1 MNTTHDTGADPGRR
15 AGPPPARP
23 DPLGGSAA
31 VPGGRGGD
39 IHDWRPEDEAFWN
52 TTGKRV
58 AWRNLALS
66 VPALLCGF
74 AVWGMWG
81 IISVQMFNLGFPF
94 TQAELFTL
102 TAIAGISGAT
112 MRIPASFL
120 VRLAGGR
127 NTIFLTTAMLLAP
140 AIGTGIALQHKDWP
154 LWAFQ
159 LMALWSGVGGGNF
172 ASSMSNISTF
182 FPKRLQGTAL
192 GINAGIGNFG
202 VTTMQVVIPLVM
214 TVGLFGAVAGE
225 PMTLLKDSGWIL
237 GKIKAGTPTW
247 IQNAGFAWVLSLV
260 PLSILCWF
268 GMNNLK
274 TVSPDTGHP
283 LVAFAKITY
292 LYTLAFVPAML
303 GLYLYLPK
311 PTGLGLISMWVAIPL
326 DVISALLIMKLAAF
340 GTMKENIAKQFAIFR
355 DKHTWSM
362 TALYIVTFGSFIGF
376 SMALP
381 LSITVIFGISHVSD
395 ANGVLQHTLKNP
407 NAPSAF
413 TYAWIGPFVGAA
425 IRPIGGWISDRLGGS
440 IVTQVISA
448 VMVAA
453 SAAVG
458 YVMMQA
464 YQSATPEQYFPA
476 FLGLFI
482 LLFAASG
489 IGNGSTFRTIGVIF
503 DRQQAG
509 PVLGWTSAI
518 AAYGAFVAPIVIGD
532 QIKAGTPQF
541 AMYGFAAFYAV
552 CLVLNWW
559 FYLRRDAYVKNP

>member
-1 MNTTHDTGADPGRR
+1 MNTTTTAGKVAPPRPSSGADV
-15 AGPPPARP
+15 A
-23 DPLGGSAA
+23 
-31 VPGGRGGD
+31 
-39 IHDWRPEDEAFWN
+39 DWRPEDEAFWQS
-52 TTGKRV
+52 TGKKI
-58 AWRNLALS
+58 AYRNLWIS

-81 IISVQMFNLGFPF
+81 IITVQMLNLGFPF

-102 TAIAGISGAT
+102 TAIAGIAGAT

-120 VRLAGGR
+120 IRLAGGR

-140 AIGTGIALQHKDWP
+140 AIGTGIVLQHKDWP

-159 LMALWSGVGGGNF
+159 LMALWCGVGGGNF

-192 GINAGIGNFG
+192 GLNAGLGNFG
-202 VTTMQVVIPLVM
+202 VTTMQIVIPLVM
-214 TVGLFGAVAGE
+214 TLGIFGSFGGE
-225 PMTLLKDSGWIL
+225 PMTLLKDSGWIF
-237 GKIKAGTPTW
+237 GKIPAGTQTW
-247 IQNAGFAWVLSLV
+247 IQNAGLAWVLSLV

-274 TVSPDTGHP
+274 TVSPDTGSP
-283 LVAFAKITY
+283 ITAFAKITY
-292 LYTLAFVPAML
+292 LYTLAFVPSIL
-303 GLYLYLPK
+303 CLYLYLPK

-326 DVISALLIMKLAAF
+326 DITSALLVMKLAAF
-340 GTMKENIAKQFAIFR
+340 GNMRENVTKQFLIFR
-355 DKHTWSM
+355 DKHTWAM

-381 LSITVIFGISHVSD
+381 LAMKVIFGVSHVPN
-395 ANGVLQHTLKNP
+395 AAGVMQHTLNNP
-407 NAPSAF
+407 NAPTVLA
-413 TYAWIGPFVGAA
+413 YAWIGPFVGAA
-425 IRPIGGWISDRLGGS
+425 VRPVGGWISDKVGGS
-440 IVTQVISA
+440 IVTQIISA
-448 VMVAA
+448 VMVVA

-464 YQSATPEQYFPA
+464 YGSATPEQYFPA

-482 LLFAASG
+482 VLFFASG

-518 AAYGAFVAPIVIGD
+518 AAYGAFIAPVVIGD
-532 QIKAGTPQF
+532 QIKAGTPQI
-541 AMYGFAAFYAV
+541 AMYGFAVFYAL

-559 FYLRRDAYVKNP
+559 FYLRANAYVKNP

>member
-1 MNTTHDTGADPGRR
+1 MNNTNAQRGAS
-15 AGPPPARP
+15 GPT
-23 DPLGGSAA
+23 LQ
-31 VPGGRGGD
+31 V
-39 IHDWRPEDEAFWN
+39 WTPEDDAFWES
-52 TTGKRV
+52 TGKRI
-58 AWRNLALS
+58 AYRNLWIS
-66 VPALLCGF
+66 IPALLCGF

-81 IISVQMFNLGFPF
+81 IISVQMLNLGFPF

-102 TAIAGISGAT
+102 TAIAGIAGAT

-192 GINAGIGNFG
+192 GLNAGLGNFG
-202 VTTMQVVIPLVM
+202 VTTMQIVIPLVM
-214 TVGLFGAVAGE
+214 TMGLFGGVLGHWGGE
-225 PMTLLKDSGWIL
+225 PMVLVKDSGWIL
-237 GKIKAGTPTW
+237 GKIQAGTPTW

-260 PLSILCWF
+260 PLSALCWW

-274 TVSPDTGHP
+274 TVSPDTGNP
-283 LVAFAKITY
+283 LVAFAKITW
-292 LYTLAFVPAML
+292 LYTLAFVPSVL

-326 DVISALLIMKLAAF
+326 DIISALMIMKLAAF
-340 GTMKENIAKQFAIFR
+340 GAMKENIAKQFAIFK

-381 LSITVIFGISHVSD
+381 LAITVIFGFSHVPD
-395 ANGVLQHTLKNP
+395 ASGVLQHTLKNP

-425 IRPIGGWISDRLGGS
+425 VRPIGGWISDRLGGS

-448 VMVAA
+448 LMVGA
-453 SAAVG
+453 SVAVG

-464 YQSATPEQYFPA
+464 YGSATPEQYFPA

-482 LLFAASG
+482 VLFAASG

-503 DRQQAG
+503 DRTQAG

-518 AAYGAFVAPIVIGD
+518 AAYGAFVAPIVIGN

-559 FYLRRDAYVKNP
+559 FYLRRNAYVKNP

>member
-1 MNTTHDTGADPGRR
+1 MNTTVSRAAPGAASTSR
-15 AGPPPARP
+15 A
-23 DPLGGSAA
+23 
-31 VPGGRGGD
+31 D
-39 IHDWRPEDEAFWN
+39 IADWHPEDEAFWAS
-52 TTGKRV
+52 TGRRV
-58 AWRNLALS
+58 AYRNLWIS

-81 IISVQMFNLGFPF
+81 IISVQMLNLGFPF
-94 TQAELFTL
+94 SQAELFTL

-192 GINAGIGNFG
+192 GLNAGLGNFG
-202 VTTMQVVIPLVM
+202 VTTMQIVIPLVM
-214 TVGLFGAVAGE
+214 TMPLLGAFGGE
-225 PMTLLKDSGWIL
+225 AMTLVKDSGWIF
-237 GKIKAGTPTW
+237 GKIAAGTPTW

-260 PLSILCWF
+260 PLAVLCWF
-268 GMNNLK
+268 GMSNLK
-274 TVSPDTGHP
+274 TVSPDTGSP

-292 LYTLAFVPAML
+292 LYTLAFVPAIL

-340 GTMKENIAKQFAIFR
+340 GTMKENIARQFAIFR
-355 DKHTWSM
+355 DKHTWAM

-381 LSITVIFGISHVSD
+381 LAITVIFGFQHVPGAD
-395 ANGVLQHTLKNP
+395 GVMTHTLKNP

-425 IRPIGGWISDRLGGS
+425 IRPLGGWISDKLGGS

-448 VMVAA
+448 VMVVA
-453 SAAVG
+453 SVAVG
-458 YVMMQA
+458 YVMMLA
-464 YQSATPEQYFPA
+464 WQSPTPEQYFPL
-476 FLGLFI
+476 FLGLFVLI
-482 LLFAASG
+482 FAASG

-503 DRQQAG
+503 DRTQAG

-518 AAYGAFVAPIVIGD
+518 AAYGAFVAPIVIGN
-532 QIKAGTPQF
+532 QIKAGTPQL
-541 AMYGFAAFYAV
+541 AMYGFAVFYAA

-559 FYLRRDAYVKNP
+559 FYLRRGAYVKNP

>member
-1 MNTTHDTGADPGRR
+1 MVTTTTAAGAD
-15 AGPPPARP
+15 AGAPSGA
-23 DPLGGSAA
+23 
-31 VPGGRGGD
+31 D
-39 IHDWRPEDEAFWN
+39 IHDWRPEDDKFWDS
-52 TTGKRV
+52 TGKKI
-58 AWRNLALS
+58 AYRNLWLS

-81 IISVQMFNLGFPF
+81 IITVQMLNLGFPF

-120 VRLAGGR
+120 IRLAGGR

-140 AIGTGIALQHKDWP
+140 AIGTGICLQHKDWP

-192 GINAGIGNFG
+192 GINAGLGHFG
-202 VTTMQVVIPLVM
+202 VTTMQIVIPLVM
-214 TVGLFGAVAGE
+214 TVGLFGAFGGE
-225 PMTLLKDSGWIL
+225 PMVLVKDSGWIG
-237 GKIKAGTPTW
+237 GKILAGTPTW

-260 PLSILCWF
+260 PLSVLCWW

-274 TVSPDTGHP
+274 TVSPNTGNP

-292 LYTLAFVPAML
+292 LYTLAFVPAIFM
-303 GLYLYLPK
+303 LYLYLPK
-311 PTGLGLISMWVAIPL
+311 PTGLGLLSMWVAIPL
-326 DVISALLIMKLAAF
+326 DIVLALLTMKLAAF
-340 GTMKENIAKQFAIFR
+340 GEMKEGVKKQFAIFSN
-355 DKHTWSM
+355 KHTWSL

-381 LSITVIFGISHVSD
+381 LAITVIFGFQHVPD
-395 ANGVLQHTLKNP
+395 AAGVMQHTLKNP
-407 NAPSAF
+407 NAPSAL

-425 IRPIGGWISDRLGGS
+425 VRPIGGWISDKLGGS
-440 IVTQVISA
+440 IVTQVISVVMA
-448 VMVAA
+448 VA
-453 SAAVG
+453 SVWVG

-464 YQSATPEQYFPA
+464 YGSATPEQYFPM
-476 FLGLFI
+476 FLGLFMV
-482 LLFAASG
+482 LFFASG

-503 DRQQAG
+503 DRTQAG
-509 PVLGWTSAI
+509 PVLGWTSAV
-518 AAYGAFVAPIVIGD
+518 AAYGAFIAPVVIGQ
-532 QIKAGTPQF
+532 QIKAGTPQY
-541 AMYGFAAFYAV
+541 AMYGFAIFYAV

-559 FYLRRDAYVKNP
+559 FYLRRNAYVKNP